1 MLAKTVRVLARR
13 HIDQYTAVN
22 DDYGHPLLLGG
33 LRQLE
38 RVHDQEH
45 GDRVESAHK
54 YVYSCI

>member
-1 MLAKTVRVLARR
+1 MLAKTVRVLARG

-22 DDYGHPLLLGG
+22 DGYGQLLLLGG
-33 LRQLE
+33 IRELE
-38 RVHDQEH
+38 RVHDREH